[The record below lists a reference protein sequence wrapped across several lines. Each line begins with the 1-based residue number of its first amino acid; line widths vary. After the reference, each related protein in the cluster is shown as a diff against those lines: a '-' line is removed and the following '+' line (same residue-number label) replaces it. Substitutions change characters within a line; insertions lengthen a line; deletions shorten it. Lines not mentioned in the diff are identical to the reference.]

1 MASTQVYPMISE
13 FSLWGKPSV
22 QEPLFDHP
30 MSRSWNGENS
40 PKLYEES
47 SSLFSHESSNEQYP
61 IISGLSHPPASFAD
75 HYFVVTYLSWRS
87 LKSDLKKSVIVSRG
101 TNWSKLLDDYFW
113 KGERTLI
120 LFYIKSRK
128 RFYGYG
134 RMASYTREFM
144 DRKGFTFDLEVLTL
158 YNCDNSDLN
167 PFLPWLKFLKNGNEP
182 LSADIGTILC
192 GIIDHIFEQ
201 KDVETKNALVEKMFQ
216 SLQYSF
222 QAWYGHV
229 KLSPITSEA

>member
-1 MASTQVYPMISE
+1 MASTDVYTPTE
-13 FSLWGKPSV
+13 FSEWSTPSFE
-22 QEPLFDHP
+22 EPPFESLLSSNWNATASKSFD
-30 MSRSWNGENS
+30 
-40 PKLYEES
+40 ES
-47 SSLFSHESSNEQYP
+47 SSLFSYDTPADQYP
-61 IISGLSHPPASFAD
+61 IVSGLSHPPASFSD

-101 TNWSKLLDDYFW
+101 TNWSKVLDYHFW
-113 KGERTLI
+113 KGERILI

-134 RMASYTREFM
+134 RMTSYTREFM

-167 PFLPWLKFLKNGNEP
+167 PFLPWLRFLKNGNEP
-182 LSADIGTILC
+182 IGQDVGTILC
-192 GIIDHIFEQ
+192 GIIDHIFRQ
-201 KDVETKNALVEKMFQ
+201 KDIETKNAMVEKMFQ

-222 QAWYGHV
+222 QAWYGNV
-229 KLSPITSEA
+229 KLSPPPIEL